1 MAKLLVTGATG
12 QLGQGVLQHLLTT
25 YSVAPT
31 DIIAATRNP
40 AALADLSAKGVE
52 TRAADFDDSAAL
64 VQAFQGVDR
73 VLIISTSELAVPGK
87 RLQQQSA
94 AVAAA
99 AAAGVEHIVYTSMPN
114 PDSSLVTFAPDHL
127 GTEKAIQ
134 ASGVRYTILRNS
146 WYTDNYLLSLPH
158 VVATGTWHTATGEG
172 RTPNISRD
180 DCARAAAAALTN
192 PPAGN
197 AILTLTGPESLTIAE
212 VAAQV
217 SAVTGK
223 AITVQQ
229 VPNAAFA
236 AGLESAGLP
245 PFLATALA
253 SADANIQAGNFDLL
267 TGDYQTLTGQAPQT
281 VRAFLEAHKA
291 ALLG

>member
-12 QLGQGVLQHLLTT
+12 QLGRGVLQHLLTS
-25 YSVAPT
+25 YGVAPR
-31 DIIAATRNP
+31 DIIAGTRNP
-40 AALADLSAKGVE
+40 AAIADQAAQGVE
-52 TRAADFDDSAAL
+52 TRAVDFDDPAAL
-64 VQAFQGVDR
+64 VKAFAGVDR

-94 AVAAA
+94 AVTAAT
-99 AAAGVEHIVYTSMPN
+99 AAGVKHIVYTSMPN
-114 PDSSLVTFAPDHL
+114 PATSVVTFSPDHL

-134 ASGVRYTILRNS
+134 ASGLSYTILRNS
-146 WYTDNYLLSLPH
+146 WYTDNYLHSLPH
-158 VVATGTWHTATGEG
+158 VLATGTWYTATGEG

-180 DCARAAAAALTN
+180 DCARAAAAALAN

-197 AILTLTGPESLTIAE
+197 AVLTLTGPDSLTIAE

-223 AITVQQ
+223 PIAVQQ

-253 SADANIQAGNFDLL
+253 SADADILAGNFDLL
-267 TGDYQTLTGQAPQT
+267 TGDYQTLTGQKPQS

-291 ALLG
+291 ALIG

>member
-12 QLGQGVLQHLLTT
+12 QLGRGVLQHLLMT
-25 YSVAPT
+25 YGVAPT

-40 AALADLSAKGVE
+40 AALADLTATGVE
-52 TRAADFDDSAAL
+52 TRAADFDDPAAL

-87 RLQQQSA
+87 RFQQQSA

-99 AAAGVEHIVYTSMPN
+99 ATAGVAHIVYTSMPN
-114 PDSSLVTFAPDHL
+114 PDNSLVTFAPDHL

-158 VVATGTWHTATGEG
+158 VLATGTWYTATGEG
-172 RTPNISRD
+172 RTPTISRD
-180 DCARAAAAALTN
+180 DCARAAAAALAN

>member
-12 QLGQGVLQHLLTT
+12 QLGRGVLHHLLTT
-25 YSVAPT
+25 YGVAPT

-40 AALADLSAKGVE
+40 AALADLTAKGVE
-52 TRAADFDDSAAL
+52 IRAADFDNPAAL

-99 AAAGVEHIVYTSMPN
+99 ATAGVAHIVYTSMPN
-114 PDSSLVTFAPDHL
+114 PANSLVTFAPDHL

-158 VVATGTWHTATGEG
+158 VLATGTWYTATGEG

-180 DCARAAAAALTN
+180 DCARAAAAALAN

-253 SADANIQAGNFDLL
+253 SADANTQAGNFDLL